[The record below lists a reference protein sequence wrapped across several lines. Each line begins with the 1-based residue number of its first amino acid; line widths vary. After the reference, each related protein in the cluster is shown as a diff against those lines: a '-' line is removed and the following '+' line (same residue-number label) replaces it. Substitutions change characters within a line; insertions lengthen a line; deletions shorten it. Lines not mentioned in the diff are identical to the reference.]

1 MNMEVHRLPRRSC
14 DRAGPNIQGRLFGL
28 GLSIY
33 DLFVSP
39 DQSDSLN
46 PSDPKPGNI
55 RGKFLRLDPSK
66 LPANPPK
73 GRNATK
79 SSKEARDS
87 VGVLKCWD
95 RGVPVLAVPTSPVA
109 QNGGSGAKQRALEA
123 PPLRGLR
130 AFESALGPV
139 PWRLFALSGSK
150 ALGPK
155 P

>member
-1 MNMEVHRLPRRSC
+1 MSMEAHRLPRRSC
-14 DRAGPNIQGRLFGL
+14 DRAGPNIEGRLFGL

-79 SSKEARDS
+79 SSKEARDP
-87 VGVLKCWD
+87 VGLGALKCWD
-95 RGVPVLAVPTSPVA
+95 RGVPVLADPLSHRMVA
-109 QNGGSGAKQRALEA
+109 QARSKEHWKHLRYEDFEPLRLLWGQCLGGSLLCLARKL
-123 PPLRGLR
+123 
-130 AFESALGPV
+130 
-139 PWRLFALSGSK
+139 
-150 ALGPK
+150 
-155 P
+155 